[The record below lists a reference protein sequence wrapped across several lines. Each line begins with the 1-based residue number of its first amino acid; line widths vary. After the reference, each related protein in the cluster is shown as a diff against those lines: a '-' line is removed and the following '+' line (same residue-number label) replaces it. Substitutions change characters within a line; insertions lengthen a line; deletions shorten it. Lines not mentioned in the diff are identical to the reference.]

1 MVKNYVVLVLKKLY
15 LDGPKMAPKWL
26 KVPQKSIFSGL
37 CPEPRQGFAPGTHW
51 GGGGGLAAP
60 LSQTPSCWLLA
71 TLVCNALRVLS
82 ILCLRY
88 FPAFSFHESCIPD
101 ISTPFQPVLTILV
114 RLEDGM

>member
-51 GGGGGLAAP
+51 GGGGACSAP
-60 LSQTPSCWLLA
+60 LPNPQLLVTSYARLQRATRVEYIMPTLFSC
-71 TLVCNALRVLS
+71 
-82 ILCLRY
+82 
-88 FPAFSFHESCIPD
+88 FF
-101 ISTPFQPVLTILV
+101 IS
-114 RLEDGM
+114 